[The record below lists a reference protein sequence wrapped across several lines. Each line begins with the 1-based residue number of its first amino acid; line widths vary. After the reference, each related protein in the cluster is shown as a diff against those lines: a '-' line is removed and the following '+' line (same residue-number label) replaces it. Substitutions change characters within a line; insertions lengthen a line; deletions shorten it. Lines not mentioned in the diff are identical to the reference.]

1 MTTHSDDG
9 PDLEHDD
16 DLLSVLL
23 RPAPEHLGPPSGRY
37 EAIRRTAAR
46 RRVLR
51 TAAGVG
57 ASCAV
62 AALIALP
69 VHLLTAPTAIPSPAI
84 PLAPPS
90 VSTAPATPAPSASP
104 SGTAV
109 GSPEP
114 STPRSTDAR
123 TQQPPS
129 AGTTRDVQ
137 PSASASASASASRD
151 TSAATPSA
159 TSG

>member
-1 MTTHSDDG
+1 LTTHPDDG

-46 RRVLR
+46 RRMLR
-51 TAAGVG
+51 AAAGVG

-69 VHLLTAPTAIPSPAI
+69 VHLLTAPTATPSPAI
-84 PLAPPS
+84 PLAPPPA
-90 VSTAPATPAPSASP
+90 STAPATPAPSASP

-137 PSASASASASASRD
+137 PSASASRD

>member
-16 DLLSVLL
+16 DLLAFLL

-46 RRVLR
+46 RRMLR
-51 TAAGVG
+51 AAAGVG

-69 VHLLTAPTAIPSPAI
+69 VHLLTAPPATPSPAI

-90 VSTAPATPAPSASP
+90 ASAPPAMPTPSASP
-104 SGTAV
+104 SRASSGT
-109 GSPEP
+109 PEP
-114 STPRSTDAR
+114 STAPSTAPR
-123 TQQPPS
+123 TQRPSS

-137 PSASASASASASRD
+137 PSASESSAPD
-151 TSAATPSA
+151 TSVGTPSA
-159 TSG
+159 TAG